1 LSLLE
6 VSRVTQWFEKGRLIL
21 SEADLTVEAGQLV
34 ALLGPSGSGKSSLLN
49 LIGALD
55 KPRAGS
61 VKFDGVDIATL
72 GDRQLAEYRANC
84 VGFVFQ
90 EHHLLPQLTAFEN
103 VLVPTMARPNL
114 QNEDPTKLA
123 AELLEKVGV
132 AERKNAL
139 PGEMSGGERQRAAI
153 ARALINKPKLLLC
166 DEPTGN
172 LDSETGE
179 TVVKL
184 LVDLALRERLAV
196 VMATHNQAHAQA
208 FDRRIRI
215 EGGKLIEAL

>member
-1 LSLLE
+1 MSLLE

-21 SEADLTVEAGQLV
+21 SEADLTVETGQLV

-55 KPRAGS
+55 KPKAGS

-72 GDRQLAEYRANC
+72 GDRQLADYRSTC

-90 EHHLLPQLTAFEN
+90 EHHLLPQLNAFEN

-114 QNEDPTKLA
+114 QKEDPSKLA
-123 AELLEKVGV
+123 FELVEKVGV
-132 AERKNAL
+132 AERKHAL
-139 PGEMSGGERQRAAI
+139 PGEMSGGERQRVAI

-172 LDSETGE
+172 LDRDTGE

-184 LVDLALRERLAV
+184 LVDLALNEGVAV
-196 VMATHNQAHAQA
+196 VMATHNASHAQA

-215 EGGKLIEAL
+215 EGGKLVEAL